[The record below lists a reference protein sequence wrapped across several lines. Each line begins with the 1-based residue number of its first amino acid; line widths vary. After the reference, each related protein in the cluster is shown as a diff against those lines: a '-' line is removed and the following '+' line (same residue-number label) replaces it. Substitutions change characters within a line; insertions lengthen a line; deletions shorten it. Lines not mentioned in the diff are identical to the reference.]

1 MALFHKITGLFLGLV
16 LLVGAVQASDS
27 YRCGTKLVNQG
38 DLEIQVRKKCGKPDD
53 QKVIGYTLKG
63 IRHHAIKREREYVIE
78 RWVYGPKRGF
88 YHEVIFEAGRVVRIN
103 QIKE

>member
-1 MALFHKITGLFLGLV
+1 MLFSSVAT
-16 LLVGAVQASDS
+16 ADS
-27 YRCGTKLVNQG
+27 YRCGTKLVNHG
-38 DLEIQVRKKCGKPDD
+38 DLEIQVRKKCGKPSS

-63 IRHHAIKREREYVIE
+63 IRHHAVKREREYVIE

-88 YHEVIFEAGRVVRIN
+88 YHEIIFEAGRVVRIN

>member
-1 MALFHKITGLFLGLV
+1 MAVFLKMTGLLVGLV
-16 LLVGAVQASDS
+16 LMAGQLQASDS
-27 YRCGTKLVNQG
+27 YRCGKKLVNQG

-63 IRHHAIKREREYVIE
+63 VRHHGSKHEREYLIE
-78 RWVYGPKRGF
+78 RWIYGPKRGF
-88 YHEVIFEAGRVVRIN
+88 YHEIIFEAGRVVRIN